1 MTNRMITEL
10 LFIIL
15 LLAEI
20 IFLSGILCITI
31 EVNEKTEYRFTM
43 FALLTICTLGSFFT
57 GIGIAQLFHVLFC
70 SDIDSGKG
78 FEDLI
83 FKKFINVKDN
93 NKNNS

>member
-1 MTNRMITEL
+1 MMTNRMITEL

-31 EVNEKTEYRFTM
+31 EIDEETEYKFTM

-57 GIGIAQLFHVLFC
+57 SIGIARLFHVLFC
-70 SDIDSGKG
+70 SDMNGGKG

-83 FKKFINVKDN
+83 LKRFT
-93 NKNNS
+93 KND

>member
-1 MTNRMITEL
+1 MITEL

-31 EVNEKTEYRFTM
+31 EIDEETEYRFTM

-57 GIGIAQLFHVLFC
+57 GIGICQLFNVLFC
-70 SDIDSGKG
+70 SDIDGGKG
-78 FEDLI
+78 FEDLT
-83 FKKFINVKDN
+83 FKRFMNVNRKDN
-93 NKNNS
+93 NNS